1 MHIGD
6 DGIELIAS
14 FEKCR
19 LKAYDDGYGVWTIGY
34 GHTKGVRPGMV
45 ISQEEAEE
53 LFREDLEEFEGYVL
67 QTITE
72 TPTQNEFDAMVSLTF
87 NIGPGGFARSSVARF
102 FNLGEYKRAANAFL
116 LWNKATNRKT
126 GVLEVS
132 NGLVRRRNAEKF
144 LFLDDPSWRDYL

>member
-6 DGIELIAS
+6 DGVELIAS

-19 LKAYDDGYGVWTIGY
+19 LNAYDDGYGVWTIGY
-34 GHTKGVRPGMV
+34 GHTRGVVPGMT
-45 ISQEEAEE
+45 ITKEEAEE
-53 LFREDLEEFEGYVL
+53 LFREDLQEFEGYVL
-67 QTITE
+67 ETITNE
-72 TPTQNEFDAMVSLTF
+72 PTQNEFDAMVSLTF
-87 NIGPGGFARSSVARF
+87 NIGPGGFAKSSVARF
-102 FNLGEYKRAANAFL
+102 FNAGEYTRAANAFL

-132 NGLVRRRNAEKF
+132 NGLIRRRTAEKL